1 MICKLYLVFF
11 QSNTMQNG
19 VWGDHILFK
28 SLGESDSLTSLLST
42 TSWKK
47 SELETTSLGPDYGLI
62 LEGREQCPAI
72 TVTPLMTLAFCS
84 KNRSGYNLELIDLAT
99 LCASVFIL
107 ILYTTCKFVWV
118 NMFVCE
124 HVCVGE
130 RNREWGREGW
140 SSTVSEGV
148 TIRSPSHS

>member
-72 TVTPLMTLAFCS
+72 TVTPFNDTGFLF
-84 KNRSGYNLELIDLAT
+84 KEQ
-99 LCASVFIL
+99 
-107 ILYTTCKFVWV
+107 
-118 NMFVCE
+118 
-124 HVCVGE
+124 
-130 RNREWGREGW
+130 EWL
-140 SSTVSEGV
+140 
-148 TIRSPSHS
+148 